1 MTKKIS
7 VLLVLLLSAVVLKAQ
22 EFKPFQLYVGLG
34 YAMPGGE
41 GAGGGFLYD
50 IEPAYRINDQLSAGL
65 RIEGALIV
73 RGLSESVDSY
83 SGDIA
88 GISSYSLTGKY
99 YFSNNSFRPYAGVGV
114 GLFSLAAVSISSTG
128 AGGAAA
134 ESKIGFFPRLGF
146 DLGHF
151 NVNLD
156 YNIVGASEAAGFDA
170 NGNPKTFEVK
180 NSYLG
185 IRIGAFFF
193 GGRK

>member
-7 VLLVLLLSAVVLKAQ
+7 VLLLFVLISAVAVNAQ
-22 EFKPFQLYVGLG
+22 EFKKFQLYTGLG

-41 GAGGGFLYD
+41 GAGGGFLWD
-50 IEPAYRINDQLSAGL
+50 VEPAYRVSDELAVGL

-73 RGLSESVDSY
+73 RGLSEASDTY

-88 GISSYSLTGKY
+88 GISSYTLNGRY
-99 YFSNNSFRPYAGVGV
+99 YFSNEKFRPYAGLGV
-114 GLFSLAAVSISSTG
+114 GMYSLAAVSFSTT
-128 AGGAAA
+128 GGGSAS
-134 ESKIGFFPRLGF
+134 ESKIGFYPRVGF

-151 NVNLD
+151 NVNID
-156 YNIVGASEAAGFDA
+156 YNIVGTTEVNGFDSS
-170 NGNPKTFEVK
+170 GNPKTFDVK